1 MTVPLLAG
9 AAFFSAAALRICDA
23 MLPRL
28 ASDFS
33 VTPGTAGQVII
44 WFAVA
49 YGLVQLLFGPMGDR
63 YGKARLVRLA
73 LAGCAGASLASA
85 LAPDFQVLVWTR
97 VAWGIAAAG
106 VIPLAMA
113 WIGDTVPYDQRQVT
127 LARLLTGTISGM
139 MAGQLAGGFFAE
151 SAVGWRAAFLSLSVG
166 YSVVA
171 LLLMAQARQIHA
183 SIAAPVA
190 AASRVP
196 MSQQLLYVLR
206 LPWARVVL
214 LAVLAEGFFLLGPLS
229 YLPTYLHVRHELP
242 LSTASALA
250 ALNAVGGLV
259 YAFTARHIVARF
271 GEWRMVLAG
280 GWLMGI
286 GFLAWWISA
295 VPLLSGLIAL
305 VVGFG
310 TFLYHNTLQTH
321 ATQMAPAARGTSVA
335 VFASFLFTGQA
346 LGVTAAGYVVD
357 RFGFTPVL
365 LSAAVALPFVGRS
378 FARGLQRRSAGD

>member
-33 VTPGTAGQVII
+33 VTPGAAGQVII

-49 YGLVQLLFGPMGDR
+49 YGLVQLLFGPLGDR
-63 YGKARLVRLA
+63 YGKERLVRLA
-73 LAGCAGASLASA
+73 LAGCAVASLASA
-85 LAPDFQVLVWTR
+85 LAPDFEMLVWTR

-106 VIPLAMA
+106 VIPLSMA

-127 LARLLTGTISGM
+127 LARLLTGTIMGM
-139 MAGQLAGGFFAE
+139 MAGQLAGGLFAE
-151 SAVGWRAAFLSLSVG
+151 SAVGWRAAFFSLSMG
-166 YSVVA
+166 YFAVA
-171 LLLMAQARQIHA
+171 LLLMTRARQVHA
-183 SIAAPVA
+183 SIDTPVSA
-190 AASRVP
+190 AARVP
-196 MSQQLLYVLR
+196 VGQQLLAVLR

-229 YLPTYLHVRHELP
+229 YLPTYLHVHHKLP
-242 LSTASALA
+242 LSTASGLA
-250 ALNAVGGLV
+250 ALNAVGGLA
-259 YAFTARHIVARF
+259 YAFTARHIVARL

-280 GWLMGI
+280 GWLMGF

-295 VPLLSGLIAL
+295 WPLLAGPIAL

-321 ATQMAPAARGTSVA
+321 ATQMSPAARGTSVA

-357 RFGFTPVL
+357 HFGFAPVL
-365 LSAAVALPFVGRS
+365 LSAAIALPIAGWG
-378 FARGLQRRSAGD
+378 FAHALRRRAAGH

>member
-28 ASDFS
+28 ASDFG
-33 VTPGTAGQVII
+33 VTPGAAGQVII

-49 YGLVQLLFGPMGDR
+49 YGLVQLLFGPLGDR

-73 LAGCAGASLASA
+73 LAGCAVASLASA
-85 LAPDFQVLVWTR
+85 LAPDFEMLVWTR

-106 VIPLAMA
+106 VIPLSMA

-127 LARLLTGTISGM
+127 LARLLTGTIMGM
-139 MAGQLAGGFFAE
+139 MAGQLAGGLFAE
-151 SAVGWRAAFLSLSVG
+151 SAVGWRAAFFSLSVG
-166 YSVVA
+166 YFAVA
-171 LLLMAQARQIHA
+171 LLLMTQARQVHA
-183 SIAAPVA
+183 SIDAPVTA
-190 AASRVP
+190 VSRVP
-196 MSQQLLYVLR
+196 MGQQLLAVLR

-229 YLPTYLHVRHELP
+229 YLPTYLHVHHKLP
-242 LSTASALA
+242 LSTASGLA
-250 ALNAVGGLV
+250 ALNAVGGLA
-259 YAFTARHIVARF
+259 YAFTARHIVARL

-280 GWLMGI
+280 GWLMGF

-295 VPLLSGLIAL
+295 WPLLAGPIAL

-321 ATQMAPAARGTSVA
+321 ATQMSPAARGTSVA

-357 RFGFTPVL
+357 HFGFAPVL
-365 LSAAVALPFVGRS
+365 LSATIALPIAGWG
-378 FARGLQRRSAGD
+378 FAHALRRRATDH

>member
-28 ASDFS
+28 ATDFS
-33 VTPGTAGQVII
+33 VTPGAAGQVII

-49 YGLVQLLFGPMGDR
+49 YGLVQLLFGPLGDR

-73 LAGCAGASLASA
+73 LAGCAVASLASA
-85 LAPDFQVLVWTR
+85 LAPDFEMLVWTR

-106 VIPLAMA
+106 VIPLSMA

-127 LARLLTGTISGM
+127 LARLLTGTIMGM
-139 MAGQLAGGFFAE
+139 MAGQLAGGLFAE
-151 SAVGWRAAFLSLSVG
+151 SAVGWRAAFFSLSVG
-166 YSVVA
+166 YFAVA
-171 LLLMAQARQIHA
+171 LLLMTQARQVHA
-183 SIAAPVA
+183 SIDAPVTA
-190 AASRVP
+190 VSRVP
-196 MSQQLLYVLR
+196 MGQQLLAVLR

-229 YLPTYLHVRHELP
+229 YLPTYLHVHHKLP
-242 LSTASALA
+242 LSTASGLA
-250 ALNAVGGLV
+250 ALNAVGGLA
-259 YAFTARHIVARF
+259 YAFTARHIVARL

-280 GWLMGI
+280 GWLMGF

-295 VPLLSGLIAL
+295 WPLLAGPIAL

-321 ATQMAPAARGTSVA
+321 ATQMSPAARGTSVA

-357 RFGFTPVL
+357 HFGFAPVL
-365 LSAAVALPFVGRS
+365 LSAAIALPVAGWG
-378 FARGLQRRSAGD
+378 FARALRRRAADH

>member
-1 MTVPLLAG
+1 MTVALLAG

-73 LAGCAGASLASA
+73 LVGCAVASLASA

-113 WIGDTVPYDQRQVT
+113 WIGDAVPYDQRQAT

-139 MAGQLAGGFFAE
+139 MAGQLAGGLFAE
-151 SAVGWRAAFLSLSVG
+151 SAAGWRAAFVSLSVG
-166 YSVVA
+166 YSAVA
-171 LLLMAQARQIHA
+171 LLLMVRARRAHA
-183 SIAAPVA
+183 SIASPAR
-190 AASRVP
+190 AASQVP
-196 MSQQLLYVLR
+196 MAQQLLAVLR
-206 LPWARVVL
+206 VPWARVVL

-229 YLPTYLHVRHELP
+229 YLPTYLHVHHRLP

-250 ALNAVGGLV
+250 ALNAVGGLA
-259 YAFTARHIVARF
+259 YAFTARRIVARF
-271 GEWRMVLAG
+271 GERRMALAG
-280 GWLMGI
+280 GWLMGC
-286 GFLAWWISA
+286 GFLAWWISVLPWLA
-295 VPLLSGLIAL
+295 GAIAL

-321 ATQMAPAARGTSVA
+321 ATQMVPAARGTSVA
-335 VFASFLFTGQA
+335 LFASFLFMGQA
-346 LGVTAAGYVVD
+346 VGVTATGYVVD
-357 RFGFTPVL
+357 HFGFTPVL
-365 LSAAVALPFVGRS
+365 LSAAVALPLVGWG
-378 FARGLQRRSAGD
+378 FAHALGCRSAGD

>member
-23 MLPRL
+23 MLPQL

-33 VTPGTAGQVII
+33 VTPGAAGQVII

-49 YGLVQLLFGPMGDR
+49 YGLVQLLFGPLGDR

-73 LAGCAGASLASA
+73 LAGCAVASLASA
-85 LAPDFQVLVWTR
+85 LAPDFEMLVWTR

-106 VIPLAMA
+106 VIPLSMA

-127 LARLLTGTISGM
+127 LARLLTGTIMGM
-139 MAGQLAGGFFAE
+139 MAGQLAGGLFAE
-151 SAVGWRAAFLSLSVG
+151 SAIGWRAAFFSLSVG
-166 YSVVA
+166 YFAVA
-171 LLLMAQARQIHA
+171 LLLMTQARQVPA
-183 SIAAPVA
+183 SIDAPVS
-190 AASRVP
+190 AASGVP
-196 MSQQLLYVLR
+196 MGHQLLAVLR

-229 YLPTYLHVRHELP
+229 YLPTYLHVHHRLP
-242 LSTASALA
+242 LSTASGLA
-250 ALNAVGGLV
+250 ALNAVGGLA
-259 YAFTARHIVARF
+259 YAFTARHIVARL

-280 GWLMGI
+280 GWLMGA

-295 VPLLSGLIAL
+295 WPLLAGPIAL

-321 ATQMAPAARGTSVA
+321 ATQMSPAARGTSVA

-357 RFGFTPVL
+357 HFGFAPVL
-365 LSAAVALPFVGRS
+365 LSAAIALPIAGWG
-378 FARGLQRRSAGD
+378 FAHALRRREANH

>member
-28 ASDFS
+28 ATDFS
-33 VTPGTAGQVII
+33 VTPGAAGQVII

-49 YGLVQLLFGPMGDR
+49 YGLVQLLFGPLGDR

-73 LAGCAGASLASA
+73 LAGCAVASLASA
-85 LAPDFQVLVWTR
+85 LAPDFEMLVWTR

-106 VIPLAMA
+106 VIPLSMA

-127 LARLLTGTISGM
+127 LARLLTGTIMGM
-139 MAGQLAGGFFAE
+139 MAGQLAGGLFAE
-151 SAVGWRAAFLSLSVG
+151 SAVGWRAAFFSLSVG
-166 YSVVA
+166 YFAVA
-171 LLLMAQARQIHA
+171 LLLMTQARQVHA
-183 SIAAPVA
+183 SIDAPVTA
-190 AASRVP
+190 VSRVP
-196 MSQQLLYVLR
+196 MGQQLLAVLR

-229 YLPTYLHVRHELP
+229 YLPTYLHVHHKLP
-242 LSTASALA
+242 LSTASGLA
-250 ALNAVGGLV
+250 ALNAVGGLA
-259 YAFTARHIVARF
+259 YAFTARHIVARL

-280 GWLMGI
+280 GWLMGF

-295 VPLLSGLIAL
+295 WPLLAGPIAL

-321 ATQMAPAARGTSVA
+321 ATQMSPAARGTSVA

-357 RFGFTPVL
+357 HFGFAPVL
-365 LSAAVALPFVGRS
+365 LSAAIALPIAGWG
-378 FARGLQRRSAGD
+378 FAHALRRREANH

>member
-28 ASDFS
+28 ATDFS
-33 VTPGTAGQVII
+33 VTPGAAGQVII

-49 YGLVQLLFGPMGDR
+49 YGLVQLLFGPLGDR

-73 LAGCAGASLASA
+73 LAGCAVASLASA
-85 LAPDFQVLVWTR
+85 LAPDFEMLVWTR

-106 VIPLAMA
+106 VIPLSMA

-127 LARLLTGTISGM
+127 LARLLTGTIMGM
-139 MAGQLAGGFFAE
+139 MAGQLAGGLFAE
-151 SAVGWRAAFLSLSVG
+151 SAVGWRAAFFSLSVG
-166 YSVVA
+166 YFAVA
-171 LLLMAQARQIHA
+171 LLLMTQARRVHA
-183 SIAAPVA
+183 SIDAPLT
-190 AASRVP
+190 AASRGP
-196 MSQQLLYVLR
+196 MGQQLLAVLR

-229 YLPTYLHVRHELP
+229 YLPTYLHVHHKLP
-242 LSTASALA
+242 LSTASGLA
-250 ALNAVGGLV
+250 ALNAVGGLA
-259 YAFTARHIVARF
+259 YAFTARHIVARL

-280 GWLMGI
+280 AWLMGF

-295 VPLLSGLIAL
+295 WPLLAGPIAL

-321 ATQMAPAARGTSVA
+321 ATQMSPAARGTSVA

-357 RFGFTPVL
+357 HFGFAPVL
-365 LSAAVALPFVGRS
+365 LSAAIALPIAGWG
-378 FARGLQRRSAGD
+378 FAHALRRREANH

>member
-171 LLLMAQARQIHA
+171 LLLVAQARQVHA

-295 VPLLSGLIAL
+295 GPLLSGLIAL

>member
-28 ASDFS
+28 ASDFG
-33 VTPGTAGQVII
+33 VTPGAAGQVII

-73 LAGCAGASLASA
+73 LAGCAVASLASA

-113 WIGDTVPYDQRQVT
+113 WIGDAVPYDQRQAT

-139 MAGQLAGGFFAE
+139 MAGQLAGGLFSE
-151 SAVGWRAAFLSLSVG
+151 SAAGWRGAFFSLSVG
-166 YSVVA
+166 YSAVA
-171 LLLMAQARQIHA
+171 LLLMMRARQAHA
-183 SIAAPVA
+183 SIAAPTG
-190 AASRVP
+190 AASQVP
-196 MSQQLLYVLR
+196 MAQQLLAVLR
-206 LPWARVVL
+206 VPWARVVL
-214 LAVLAEGFFLLGPLS
+214 LAVLTEGFFLLGPLS
-229 YLPTYLHVRHELP
+229 YLPTYLHIHHNLP

-250 ALNAVGGLV
+250 ALNAVGGLA
-259 YAFTARHIVARF
+259 YAFTASHIVARF
-271 GEWRMVLAG
+271 GERRMVLAG
-280 GWLMGI
+280 GWLMGC
-286 GFLAWWISA
+286 GFLAWWISVLPWLA
-295 VPLLSGLIAL
+295 GPIAL

-321 ATQMAPAARGTSVA
+321 ATQMVPAARGTSVA
-335 VFASFLFTGQA
+335 LFASFLFTGQA
-346 LGVTAAGYVVD
+346 LGVTATGYVVD
-357 RFGFTPVL
+357 HFGFTPIL
-365 LSAAVALPFVGRS
+365 LSAAVALPVVGWG
-378 FARGLQRRSAGD
+378 FARALRRRSTGD

>member
-171 LLLMAQARQIHA
+171 LLLVAQARQVHA

-295 VPLLSGLIAL
+295 GPLLSGLIAL

-321 ATQMAPAARGTSVA
+321 ATQMVPAARGTSVA

-378 FARGLQRRSAGD
+378 FARGLQRRSVGD

>member
-33 VTPGTAGQVII
+33 VTPGAAGQVII

-49 YGLVQLLFGPMGDR
+49 YGLVQLLFGPLGDR

-73 LAGCAGASLASA
+73 LAGCAVASLASA
-85 LAPDFQVLVWTR
+85 LAPDFEMLVWTR

-106 VIPLAMA
+106 VIPLSMA

-127 LARLLTGTISGM
+127 LARLLTGTIMGM
-139 MAGQLAGGFFAE
+139 MAGQLAGGLFAE
-151 SAVGWRAAFLSLSVG
+151 SAVGWRAAFFSLSVG
-166 YSVVA
+166 YAAVA
-171 LLLMAQARQIHA
+171 LLLMTRARQVHA
-183 SIAAPVA
+183 SIDAPFSAAP
-190 AASRVP
+190 RVP
-196 MSQQLLYVLR
+196 MRQQLLAVLR
-206 LPWARVVL
+206 LPWARIVL

-229 YLPTYLHVRHELP
+229 YLPTYLHVHHKLP
-242 LSTASALA
+242 LSTASGLA
-250 ALNAVGGLV
+250 ALNAVGGLA
-259 YAFTARHIVARF
+259 YAFTARHIVARL

-280 GWLMGI
+280 GWLMGF

-295 VPLLSGLIAL
+295 WPLLAGPIAL

-321 ATQMAPAARGTSVA
+321 ATQMSPSARGTSVA

-357 RFGFTPVL
+357 HFGFAPVL
-365 LSAAVALPFVGRS
+365 LSAAIALPVAGWG
-378 FARGLQRRSAGD
+378 FARALRRRAADH

>member
-33 VTPGTAGQVII
+33 VTPGAAGQVII

-49 YGLVQLLFGPMGDR
+49 YGLVQLLFGPLGDR

-73 LAGCAGASLASA
+73 LAGCAVASLASA
-85 LAPDFQVLVWTR
+85 LAPDFEMLVWTR

-106 VIPLAMA
+106 VIPLSMA

-127 LARLLTGTISGM
+127 LARLLTGTIMGM
-139 MAGQLAGGFFAE
+139 MAGQLAGGLFAE
-151 SAVGWRAAFLSLSVG
+151 SAVGWRAAFFSLSVG
-166 YSVVA
+166 YAAVA
-171 LLLMAQARQIHA
+171 LLLMTRARQVHA
-183 SIAAPVA
+183 SIDAPFSAAP
-190 AASRVP
+190 RVP
-196 MSQQLLYVLR
+196 MGQQLLAVLR
-206 LPWARVVL
+206 LPWARIVL
-214 LAVLAEGFFLLGPLS
+214 WAVLAEGFFLLGPLS
-229 YLPTYLHVRHELP
+229 YLPTYLHVHHKLP
-242 LSTASALA
+242 LSTASGLA
-250 ALNAVGGLV
+250 ALNAVGGLA
-259 YAFTARHIVARF
+259 YAFTARHIVARL

-280 GWLMGI
+280 GWLMGF

-295 VPLLSGLIAL
+295 WPVLAGPIAL

-321 ATQMAPAARGTSVA
+321 ATQMSPSARGTSVA

-357 RFGFTPVL
+357 HFGFAPVL
-365 LSAAVALPFVGRS
+365 LSAAIALPVAGWG
-378 FARGLQRRSAGD
+378 FARALRRRAADH

>member
-171 LLLMAQARQIHA
+171 LLLMAQARQVHA

-295 VPLLSGLIAL
+295 GPLLSGLIAL

>member
-1 MTVPLLAG
+1 MTVSLLAV

-33 VTPGTAGQVII
+33 VTPGTAGQIII
-44 WFAVA
+44 WFTVA

-73 LAGCAGASLASA
+73 LAGCAVASLASA
-85 LAPDFQVLVWTR
+85 LAPDFELLVWTR

-113 WIGDTVPYDQRQVT
+113 WIGDTVPYDQRQAT
-127 LARLLTGTISGM
+127 LAHLLTGTISGM
-139 MAGQLAGGFFAE
+139 MAGQLAGGLFAE
-151 SAVGWRAAFLSLSVG
+151 SAAGWRAAFFSLSAG

-171 LLLMAQARQIHA
+171 VLLTVRARRAHA
-183 SIAAPVA
+183 LIAAPA
-190 AASRVP
+190 GAASQVP
-196 MSQQLLYVLR
+196 MAQQLLAVLR
-206 LPWARVVL
+206 SPWARVVL
-214 LAVLAEGFFLLGPLS
+214 LAVLAEGFFLLGPQS
-229 YLPTYLHVRHELP
+229 YLPTYLHVHHKLP

-250 ALNAVGGLV
+250 ALNAVGGLA
-259 YAFTARHIVARF
+259 YAFTAGHIVARF
-271 GEWRMVLAG
+271 GERRMVLAG
-280 GWLMGI
+280 GWLMGG
-286 GFLAWWISA
+286 GFLAWWIS
-295 VPLLSGLIAL
+295 VLPLLAGAIAL

-346 LGVTAAGYVVD
+346 LGVTAAGYILD

-365 LSAAVALPFVGRS
+365 LSAAVALPVVGWG
-378 FARGLQRRSAGD
+378 FARALRRRSADD